1 VGVTFMRHI
10 LLYGVIVVL
19 AALGVAEGLGGGNPV
34 GAQEPPAP
42 LRIRWQIT
50 GQASARAED
59 GSRIVLM
66 GNGTFTPGTR
76 DDVAGGG
83 TWTTQSRSGEV
94 SGSGTYLVTELLNW
108 QEAPT
113 TSATDR
119 AGLAALRV
127 RYSNASEGILVVSCH
142 LTGTPN
148 SVFEGI
154 TASMGYVQYWNR
166 DAESTLFTPIR
177 E

>member
-1 VGVTFMRHI
+1 MRHI

-19 AALGVAEGLGGGNPV
+19 AALGVAEGLGGGNPA
-34 GAQEPPAP
+34 GAQEPPAPTPPAP

-94 SGSGTYLVTELLNW
+94 SGGGTYLVTELLNW
-108 QEAPT
+108 Q
-113 TSATDR
+113 
-119 AGLAALRV
+119 
-127 RYSNASEGILVVSCH
+127 
-142 LTGTPN
+142 
-148 SVFEGI
+148 
-154 TASMGYVQYWNR
+154 
-166 DAESTLFTPIR
+166 
-177 E
+177 